1 MPKKRVG
8 NNITPAKRKT
18 KPVSSFN
25 FEDAEFLTQVDALA
39 FAGFYDVEIADKLQ
53 IDRFEFSRA
62 KGKFEKF
69 AQALENARVR
79 ARACE
84 NDMPSPARF
93 AEVWEKCGR
102 KRSKLMKEFGIGFS
116 KLQSWL
122 AREPAFIDIMAMSEL
137 EFLEQLD
144 TVSRVLALG
153 GVKGKDKFEGWSRY
167 PAEWMIRFHLN
178 TTGRRYGYGEQP
190 ILPDTDNGDI
200 PRNVEQGI
208 DIEEWINKEMEQSKN
223 EEGDDNLS

>member
-8 NNITPAKRKT
+8 NNIDPAKRKT
-18 KPVSSFN
+18 KPVSSFD
-25 FEDAEFLTQVDALA
+25 FEDAEFLTQVEKLA
-39 FAGFYDVEIADKLQ
+39 FNGYYDAEIADKLQ

-62 KGKFEKF
+62 KGKFKKF
-69 AQALENARVR
+69 AQVIAEARER
-79 ARACE
+79 AREKESGCE
-84 NDMPSPARF
+84 MPSPARF

-122 AREPAFIDIMAMSEL
+122 AKEPAFIDIMAMSEL

-190 ILPDTDNGDI
+190 ILPDADNGDI

-208 DIEEWINKEMEQSKN
+208 DIEEWIKKEMEQSKN
-223 EEGDDNLS
+223 EEGDDN